1 MLIINNLLADI
12 LIYQIFLRQ
21 MLETSQFAKLSLHTG
36 TVTAHMIIVL
46 FLNSHQAMSVSRDG
60 HMMAWDIEKGEMT
73 KSCEWQRDNKS
84 KWRMRA
90 CW

>member
-1 MLIINNLLADI
+1 
-12 LIYQIFLRQ
+12 
-21 MLETSQFAKLSLHTG
+21 
-36 TVTAHMIIVL
+36 MIIVL
-46 FLNSHQAMSVSRDG
+46 ILNSHQAVSVSRDG
-60 HMMAWDIEKGEMT
+60 HMMAWDIDKGEMT